1 MFRVESNPSALLP
14 LPSLYQCAFLLL
26 LPAIPFFT
34 TPQFIHSFIHSS
46 SSVSNGVEMMGIVK
60 GLSRN
65 NAHWYGGGGGDSG
78 WSLGQKKR
86 RRPLSLAEQLHGDTR
101 NFFYNKEK
109 GVVWKGV
116 GCILVW
122 NHNLDFSPHSVLL
135 QSTVLFRRHQCCSC
149 FDYILHTDPRPLLFP
164 LYLIFTN
171 LSYIFIFTLALLVI
185 VLVCLMFRRWCL
197 GGH

>member
-1 MFRVESNPSALLP
+1 MRAQEVILCNAENFGPKQKQACPNLCFGSKVTRVRCSH
-14 LPSLYQCAFLLL
+14 FLLYINAL
-26 LPAIPFFT
+26 FFFFFL
-34 TPQFIHSFIHSS
+34 QFLSSQLHNSFIHSS

-109 GVVWKGV
+109 GVV
-116 GCILVW
+116 
-122 NHNLDFSPHSVLL
+122 
-135 QSTVLFRRHQCCSC
+135 
-149 FDYILHTDPRPLLFP
+149 
-164 LYLIFTN
+164 
-171 LSYIFIFTLALLVI
+171 
-185 VLVCLMFRRWCL
+185 
-197 GGH
+197 